1 MAHEGLVAALGDVL
15 YSNARFLT
23 GWQGF
28 PEDGW
33 SCPVDDI
40 IVNYWNAETVDDYL
54 GIRAD
59 EMRRNPQF
67 GWGTPRVDLALV
79 DPIDEAELGV
89 LPVAAPVAPA
99 PPALDVGV
107 ARGERMWEIGER
119 IGGGGF
125 GQVCAARSGDTEGVI
140 KLVPK
145 DPGASRELLFADLA
159 GVPNVVPIWDR
170 GEYGGFWFLV
180 MPRADR
186 SLEDLIEEHGRCP
199 SATASRS

>member
-1 MAHEGLVAALGDVL
+1 MTEAGQPLLEGLLAILRLAIERYPKGADEAVIRQADLAGVAHEGLVAALGDVL
-15 YSNARFLT
+15 YSDARFLA

-67 GWGTPRVDLALV
+67 GWGTPPVDLAV
-79 DPIDEAELGV
+79 VHPIDEAELGV
-89 LPVAAPVAPA
+89 LPTRRGSSPA
-99 PPALDVGV
+99 PPVLEVGV
-107 ARGERMWEIGER
+107 ARRERTWEIGER

-125 GQVCAARSGDTEGVI
+125 GRV
-140 KLVPK
+140 
-145 DPGASRELLFADLA
+145 
-159 GVPNVVPIWDR
+159 
-170 GEYGGFWFLV
+170 
-180 MPRADR
+180 
-186 SLEDLIEEHGRCP
+186 
-199 SATASRS
+199 